1 MVIAQKMQYAVNEK
15 SSHLL
20 VQGHGPPVC
29 LPLCCWDG
37 YGDIAQKMGLNC
49 GKGAVVQGKGNNIG
63 GACFFEVLLIQAR
76 NARVIK
82 QQNAYLCP

>member
-1 MVIAQKMQYAVNEK
+1 MIIAQKMQYAVDEK
-15 SSHLL
+15 SGHLL

-29 LPLCCWDG
+29 LPLRGRNG
-37 YGDIAQKMGLNC
+37 YGDIAQKMGLHS
-49 GKGAVVQGKGNNIG
+49 GKSAVVQGKRDDIG
-63 GACFFEVLLIQAR
+63 GACFFEVLLIKAR